1 MTSTPSIIQ
10 NYEDNYKLHFTLSN
24 SDVSIANAIR
34 RTILSDI
41 PTVVIR
47 TEDSKVNQCT
57 IQINTSR
64 FHNELVKQRLS
75 CIPIHTNDPEFA
87 NRYILEVDV
96 KNESTNELRWV
107 TTKDFKIKD
116 KNNEQYL
123 SEEETKKIFPPNA
136 KTLCYIDF
144 LRLRPS
150 IGNSIPGEHIKLSA
164 TFSISTAKTN
174 SMFNVVSTC
183 TYQNS
188 PDKIKVDEA
197 WQIYKQQLESDQ
209 KKEEEIEFEKRNFF
223 FLQAARYYIKNSAG
237 HATQFDFIIQTIGVY
252 TNKGIVYEAC
262 KILGHKCKTFI
273 QGIEADTIPRFP
285 SSTTK
290 ENGYLSV
297 IESSIDHSYDII
309 LENEDYTLGKVL
321 EFMLYEH
328 YYKGATDEVLSY
340 CGFKKFHPHDDYSVI
355 RIAYKEAPTVLQ
367 IKSHL
372 NKIGT
377 EAYHIFHTIQKL
389 FT

>member
-1 MTSTPSIIQ
+1 MSSPSIIEQ
-10 NYEDNYKLHFTLSN
+10 YEDNHKLHFTLSN
-24 SDVSIANAIR
+24 SDVCIANAIR

-41 PTVVIR
+41 PIVVIR

-75 CIPIHTNDPEFA
+75 CIPIHTNDPEFT

-96 KNESTNELRWV
+96 KNESANELRWV

-116 KNNEQYL
+116 KNNDQYL
-123 SEEETKKIFPPNA
+123 SDDETQKIFPMNT
-136 KTLCYIDF
+136 KTQCYIDF

-150 IGNSIPGEHIKLSA
+150 IGNSITGEHIKLSA
-164 TFSISTAKTN
+164 TFSVATAKIN

-188 PDKIKVDEA
+188 PDKIRVDDA
-197 WQIYKQQLESDQ
+197 WKTYKQQLESEQ
-209 KKEEEIEFEKRNFF
+209 KKDTEIEFEKKNFY
-223 FLQAARYYIKNSAG
+223 FLQAARYYMRNPAG
-237 HATQFDFIIQTIGVY
+237 QANQFDFIIQTIGVY

-262 KILGHKCKTFI
+262 KILCDKCKSFI
-273 QGIEADTIPRFP
+273 QGIEADTIPIFP

-297 IESSIDHSYDII
+297 MDSSMEHSHDVI

-321 EFMLYEH
+321 EYILYEH
-328 YYKGATDEVLSY
+328 YYKGTVEEVLSY

-355 RIAYKEAPTVLQ
+355 RIAYKEKPSKLLM
-367 IKSHL
+367 KSHL
-372 NKIGT
+372 TKISM
-377 EAYHIFHTIQKL
+377 EAYQIFHTIQKL
-389 FT
+389 FA

>member
-1 MTSTPSIIQ
+1 MSIIQ
-10 NYEDNYKLHFTLSN
+10 NYENNHKLYFTLAN

-47 TEDSKVNQCT
+47 TEDSKVNQCN

-75 CIPIHTNDPEFA
+75 CIPIHTNDPEFT

-96 KNESTNELRWV
+96 KNESVNELRWV
-107 TTKDFKIKD
+107 TTNDFKIKD
-116 KNNEQYL
+116 KNNDQYL
-123 SEEETKKIFPPNA
+123 SEDETRKIFPPNP

-144 LRLRPS
+144 LRLRSS

-164 TFSISTAKTN
+164 TFSVASAKTN

-188 PDKIKVDEA
+188 PDKIRVDEA
-197 WQIYKQQLESDQ
+197 WQTYKQQLESEQRKDT
-209 KKEEEIEFEKRNFF
+209 EIEFEKKNFY
-223 FLQAARYYIKNSAG
+223 FLQAERYYINNAG
-237 HATQFDFIIQTIGVY
+237 QATQFDFTIQTIGVY
-252 TNKGIVYEAC
+252 TNKGIVFEAC
-262 KILGHKCKTFI
+262 KILCEKCKMFV
-273 QGIEADTIPRFP
+273 QGIDADTVPRFP
-285 SSTTK
+285 SLTTR

-297 IESSIDHSYDII
+297 TESTIEYSFDII

-321 EFMLYEH
+321 EYLLYEH
-328 YYKGATDEVLSY
+328 YYKGEEILSY
-340 CGFKKFHPHDDYSVI
+340 CGFKKYHPHDEYSVI
-355 RIAYKEAPTVLQ
+355 RIAYKEAPSVLL
-367 IKSHL
+367 IKSNL
-372 NKIGT
+372 TKIGN
-377 EAYHIFHTIQKL
+377 EAYQIFHTIQKL
-389 FT
+389 FL